1 MYGTPESLVCPVC
14 RAALRR
20 DGSSLVC
27 GGARRHCYD
36 IAASGYVNLLPPG
49 KASNAKT
56 GDDRRMLSSRSAFL
70 STGVYDEFSRE
81 IARLADKNLS
91 VGDGR
96 VMLAD
101 AGCGEGYH
109 TLNIA
114 RCLDGAGRSVCF
126 AGFDASKY
134 GADRA
139 SKRLKSER
147 GLFPDS
153 VFAAANIF
161 DMPLRGGCADV
172 VISMFAPV
180 PWEEALRI
188 LKPGGLLIICSS
200 GKRHLW
206 EMRCVLYGEPRV
218 SEPHI
223 SAPEGFAL
231 LDTSTVSYTAQLC
244 GGDMIAA
251 LFEMTPFFFRCPKE
265 GREKLLSL
273 ESLGITCEAEYKV
286 YKKAYN

>member
-1 MYGTPESLVCPVC
+1 MTAGERRMYGTPESLVCPVC

-96 VMLAD
+96 VMFAD

-161 DMPLRGGCADV
+161 DMPLRGCCHQYVCAC
-172 VISMFAPV
+172 PV
-180 PWEEALRI
+180 GGSAANPETGRASYNMLVGQASSLGDALRAVRRTAGVGAAYQCA
-188 LKPGGLLIICSS
+188 GGLCFAGYVDCIVHGTALRR
-200 GKRHLW
+200 RHD
-206 EMRCVLYGEPRV
+206 RG
-218 SEPHI
+218 
-223 SAPEGFAL
+223 
-231 LDTSTVSYTAQLC
+231 TV
-244 GGDMIAA
+244 
-251 LFEMTPFFFRCPKE
+251 
-265 GREKLLSL
+265 
-273 ESLGITCEAEYKV
+273 
-286 YKKAYN
+286 

>member
-1 MYGTPESLVCPVC
+1 MYSFPENLVCPVC
-14 RAALRR
+14 RAALRL
-20 DGSSLVC
+20 DGASLVC

-70 STGVYDEFSRE
+70 STGVYDEFSCE
-81 IARLADKNLS
+81 IARLADKNLAE
-91 VGDGR
+91 GEAR

-114 RCLDGAGRSVCF
+114 RCLESAGRCVCF

-139 SKRLKSER
+139 SKRLKRER
-147 GLFPDS
+147 ELFPDS

-161 DMPLRGGCADV
+161 DMPLCDGCADV

-200 GKRHLW
+200 GRRHLW

-223 SAPEGFAL
+223 SAPEDFAL
-231 LDTSTVSYTAQLC
+231 QDTSAVSYTAQLR
-244 GGDMIAA
+244 GGDTIAA

-273 ESLGITCEAEYKV
+273 DSLDITCEAEYKV